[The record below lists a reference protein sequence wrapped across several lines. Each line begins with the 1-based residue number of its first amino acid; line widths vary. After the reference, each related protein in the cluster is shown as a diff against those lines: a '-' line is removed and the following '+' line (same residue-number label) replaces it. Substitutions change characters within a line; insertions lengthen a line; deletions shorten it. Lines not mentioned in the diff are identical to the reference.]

1 MSSTTWI
8 LPASVPAFAPSAVT
22 LGDGR
27 IDHIAKALS
36 RLPEQLKNSTVLI
49 ALLKALLAPAQEI
62 EEMFYALLALKSID
76 DATGA
81 QLDLIGKLVG
91 QSRGGNLDT
100 DYRKFIR
107 VRLSVNKSRGLR
119 SDYIKIITLL
129 YPTAKIEVRA
139 RGATAEVTIHGVV
152 ISNAD
157 AAIIMTF
164 LQLAHGAGV
173 RVVLGT
179 FPGSELFS
187 TFAYRAAAVLAA
199 NTIIGATTFTFP
211 TPLDVQAFGPSGFVK
226 FMTTGEVV
234 AYTPNAAYTLMT
246 VKTPGLVQAHTAGE
260 IVESCTSLG
269 NVIYPEI
276 GSGRGYSSGVYA
288 NGIES
293 IDP

>member
-8 LPASVPAFAPSAVT
+8 LPASIPASTPSLVT

-27 IDHIAKALS
+27 IDHVAKALS
-36 RLPEQLKNSTVLI
+36 RLPEQLKNSAVII

-62 EEMFYALLALKSID
+62 EDMFYALLALKSID

-91 QSRGGNLDT
+91 QPRGGNLDP

-119 SDYIKIITLL
+119 SDYIKIISLL

-139 RGATAEVTIHGVV
+139 RANATAEVTIHNV
-152 ISNAD
+152 IISDAD
-157 AAIIMTF
+157 AAIIMSF

-179 FPGSELFS
+179 FPGPEDTAF
-187 TFAYRAAAVLAA
+187 TYRWAAVLAA

-211 TPLDVQAFGPSGFVK
+211 TTLDVQAFGASGFVK

-234 AYTPNAAYTLMT
+234 AYTPNATYTALT
-246 VKTPGLVQAHTAGE
+246 VKAPGLTQAHTAGE
-260 IVESCTSLG
+260 IVERCTSGGL
-269 NVIYPEI
+269 IFYPELTA
-276 GSGRGYSSGVYA
+276 RGYDIGVYA
-288 NGIES
+288 NGIQS